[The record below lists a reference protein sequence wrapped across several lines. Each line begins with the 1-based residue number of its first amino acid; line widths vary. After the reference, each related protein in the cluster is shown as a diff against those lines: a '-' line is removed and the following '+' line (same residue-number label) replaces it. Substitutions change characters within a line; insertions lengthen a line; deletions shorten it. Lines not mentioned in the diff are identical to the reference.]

1 VLIEIII
8 FSSQK
13 KEQLH
18 TAFKHLWRQQSSAW
32 KVITNSILLGKLTI
46 TLMKHES
53 CFDINASIYEYL
65 NQNSNL
71 RNVEDKAM
79 YLEYEKYIHFLIE
92 EQQVRCSNVDFYL
105 TSNEEDHSLI
115 TI

>member
-1 VLIEIII
+1 VEAAFI
-8 FSSQK
+8 FM
-13 KEQLH
+13 EGNNQLSF
-18 TAFKHLWRQQSSAW
+18 TGQINDA
-32 KVITNSILLGKLTI
+32 I

-71 RNVEDKAM
+71 SNVEDKAM
-79 YLEYEKYIHFLIE
+79 YLEYEKYIHFVIE

-105 TSNEEDHSLI
+105 ISDEEDHSLI